1 MLLQRLLK
9 TMQVTFRL
17 ELFLQLNIMMF
28 VKIRICIN
36 IRSLN
41 IISEI
46 ELMELTNLSTSTKF
60 DVSSS
65 QVRTYIANPI
75 DLKPERTSIV

>member
-1 MLLQRLLK
+1 
-9 TMQVTFRL
+9 MQVTFRL

>member
-1 MLLQRLLK
+1 
-9 TMQVTFRL
+9 MQVTFRL
-17 ELFLQLNIMMF
+17 QLFLQLNIMMF

-46 ELMELTNLSTSTKF
+46 ELMELTNLSS
-60 DVSSS
+60 
-65 QVRTYIANPI
+65 
-75 DLKPERTSIV
+75 

>member
-1 MLLQRLLK
+1 
-9 TMQVTFRL
+9 MQVTFRL

-28 VKIRICIN
+28 FKIRICIN

-46 ELMELTNLSTSTKF
+46 ELMELTNLSS
-60 DVSSS
+60 
-65 QVRTYIANPI
+65 
-75 DLKPERTSIV
+75 